1 MPTPVFDKLKNGAA
15 TINEKT
21 KKSVTN
27 AVQNVKNGVEKGAE
41 SVKKGMN
48 LAKAKITA
56 PIRRGNKRVK
66 KTRKRRKPRGFF
78 PDETETEKEKKSWFR
93 LARQCVSIYC
103 ARLKINLVETEP
115 TNSSILTWDMERFSG
130 SPSFS
135 RVSRTFSQIATDRF
149 AEHKYS

>member
-21 KKSVTN
+21 KKSVAK
-27 AVQNVKNGVEKGAE
+27 AVKNVKTGVAKGAE

-48 LAKAKITA
+48 LAIAKITA

-78 PDETETEKEKKSWFR
+78 PDETETEKDKKSWFR
-93 LARQCVSIYC
+93 LARQCV
-103 ARLKINLVETEP
+103 
-115 TNSSILTWDMERFSG
+115 
-130 SPSFS
+130 
-135 RVSRTFSQIATDRF
+135 
-149 AEHKYS
+149 